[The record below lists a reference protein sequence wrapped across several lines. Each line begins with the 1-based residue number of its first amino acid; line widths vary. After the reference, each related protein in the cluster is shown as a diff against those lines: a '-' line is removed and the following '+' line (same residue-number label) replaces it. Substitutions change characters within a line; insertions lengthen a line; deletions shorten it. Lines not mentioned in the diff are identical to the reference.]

1 MLQSSISGKNYG
13 YEIYKEIKG
22 EKDFERKMK
31 EADTVRIL
39 SSKLYKRCA
48 SNNMLNIQHIMKIKK
63 AKTKTN

>member
-1 MLQSSISGKNYG
+1 MSQTSISGENHG

-48 SNNMLNIQHIMKIKK
+48 SNNMSNI
-63 AKTKTN
+63 

>member
-1 MLQSSISGKNYG
+1 MSLTSISGENHG

-48 SNNMLNIQHIMKIKK
+48 SNNMSNI
-63 AKTKTN
+63 